1 MALHPVCFFT
11 SRLKA
16 IWGFLSGNL
25 THVSSGSPLNVAVAP
40 LASLIFWNIL
50 GTPLTQSCPLAQAR
64 LNTPRRHRGA
74 RTPPVTRVRHRGALT
89 SRSPSV
95 PSPPGAICLPGD
107 VSRDTLIDCHDGWG
121 ALLAS
126 GGREET
132 RVLLDTLRGADG
144 PRDSAIC
151 PDVRGAPWRSEWL
164 RGGAGA
170 WSGSRRLPA
179 SRTAPGSCLTGG
191 VTGP

>member
-11 SRLKA
+11 SRLEA

-25 THVSSGSPLNVAVAP
+25 THVSSGSPSNVAVAP
-40 LASLIFWNIL
+40 LASLMFWNIL

-89 SRSPSV
+89 SCSPSV

-107 VSRDTLIDCHDGWG
+107 VSRDTLIDCHDWG
-121 ALLAS
+121 GGRCWPPVGGRKRGCCWTPCAARMAPVTAPSAQTSVAHRGEAS
-126 GGREET
+126 GSGVGRGLGLVPAGSQHPEQRQA
-132 RVLLDTLRGADG
+132 RV
-144 PRDSAIC
+144 
-151 PDVRGAPWRSEWL
+151 
-164 RGGAGA
+164 
-170 WSGSRRLPA
+170 
-179 SRTAPGSCLTGG
+179 
-191 VTGP
+191 